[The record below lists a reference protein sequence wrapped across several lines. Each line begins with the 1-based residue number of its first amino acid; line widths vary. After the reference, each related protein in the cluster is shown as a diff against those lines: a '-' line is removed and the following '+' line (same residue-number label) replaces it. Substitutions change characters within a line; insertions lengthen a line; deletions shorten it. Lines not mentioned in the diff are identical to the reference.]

1 MKKTSADKP
10 TRDFGFGNVQQ
21 QKVRMLNKDGSFNVR
36 RKNEAFGESFNI
48 YHYLLNIPVSHFIFI
63 IIGWFTA
70 INILF
75 ASLYVLTGIQ
85 HLAGAEHTELGN
97 KFLDAF
103 FFSTQTFTT
112 VGYGHISPI
121 GLSSN
126 IIASFEALVGLMSF
140 ALITG
145 LLYGRFSKP
154 ESRLRFST
162 HALVAPYRDITA
174 IMFRIANMHKNQ
186 LLDIDV
192 QVVVSMFEWKD
203 DKRVRSF
210 YTLQLERNTVNFF
223 PTSWTVVHPINNESP
238 FFGMDEK
245 AFRETEAELMIL
257 FKAYDDKY
265 FQTIHTVYSYTID
278 EMMWGARFK
287 PTLSVE
293 DGWPVMDMASFHS
306 YEKTDLHRPTPVK
319 PSAAPSSDVGN
330 IR

>member
-1 MKKTSADKP
+1 MKKSYYTKP
-10 TRDFGFGNVQQ
+10 SQDFGFGNVQQ
-21 QKVRMLNKDGSFNVR
+21 QQVRMLNKDGSFNVR
-36 RKNEAFGESFNI
+36 RKNLAFGESFNI
-48 YHYLLNIPVSHFIFI
+48 YHYLLNIPIPHFIFI
-63 IIGWFTA
+63 IVGWFTA

-75 ASLYVLTGIQ
+75 ASLYMLTGIQ
-85 HLAGAEHTELGN
+85 HLAGVENTELGN

-121 GLSSN
+121 GLASN

-154 ESRLRFST
+154 ESRLKFST
-162 HALVAPYRDITA
+162 QALVSPYKDITA
-174 IMFRIANMHKNQ
+174 IMFRIANLQKNQ
-186 LLDIDV
+186 LLDIDA
-192 QVVVSMFEWKD
+192 QVVVSMFVWKD
-203 DKRVRSF
+203 DKRVRAF
-210 YTLQLERNTVNFF
+210 YNLTLERNSVNFF
-223 PTSWTVVHPINNESP
+223 PTSWTVVHPINDESP

-265 FQTIHTVYSYTID
+265 FQTVHTVYSYTMD
-278 EMMWGARFK
+278 ELVWGARFK

-293 DGWPVMDMASFHS
+293 EGWPVMDMATFHAF
-306 YEKTDLHRPTPVK
+306 EKTDLSRPTPLK
-319 PSAAPSSDVGN
+319 PSAAGSS
-330 IR
+330 